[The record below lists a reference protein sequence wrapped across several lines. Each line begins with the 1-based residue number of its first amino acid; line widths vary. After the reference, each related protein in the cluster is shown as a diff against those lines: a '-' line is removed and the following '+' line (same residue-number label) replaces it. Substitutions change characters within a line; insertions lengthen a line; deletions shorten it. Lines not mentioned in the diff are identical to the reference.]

1 MAGKRSKA
9 LFKRSKKV
17 LVGGV
22 NSPVRAFKAVGGDPV
37 FFKSGKGSRVVDAD
51 GKSYIDY
58 CGSWGPLI
66 LGHCHPAVTSAAVA
80 AIKSGSSFGAPT
92 QIEAELGEVIRDAI
106 PSMQRVR
113 FTSSGTEAV
122 MSALRVARAYT
133 KRDLVVKFVGG
144 YHGHV
149 DSLLVAAGSGATTL
163 GRPDSAGVPK
173 SFAKTTLLLPYN
185 DLGAVK
191 KLFKAKGRQIAAVI
205 VEPVAANMGV
215 TPPEEG
221 FLEGL
226 RAVTKRYKSL
236 LIFDEVITGFR
247 MFYGG
252 AQVAMKIKPDLTS
265 LGKIIGG
272 GMPVG
277 AYGGRKDIME
287 MVAPMGCVYQ
297 AGTLSGNPVA
307 MAAGLATIKT
317 LKKTMPYARMAKQAA
332 VLTQELRAMARFR
345 SLPVTVNHVA
355 SMLTVFFTDAEVRD
369 FAGAKSSDTK
379 MFGRFH
385 AGLLANGVYFPPAQ
399 FEAAMVSA
407 AHTTRD
413 IERTLEAA
421 AKAFKRL

>member
-9 LFKRSKKV
+9 LFARSKKV

-22 NSPVRAFKAVGGDPV
+22 NSPVRAFKAVGGDPI
-37 FFKSGKGSRVVDAD
+37 FFKSGKGSHVTDVD
-51 GKSYIDY
+51 GKTYVDY

-66 LGHCHPAVTSAAVA
+66 LGHVHPEVTAAAKA
-80 AIKSGSSFGAPT
+80 ALANGSSFGAPT
-92 QIEAELGEVIRDAI
+92 EIEAQMGEAVREAL

-122 MSALRVARAYT
+122 MSALRVARAFT
-133 KRDLVVKFVGG
+133 GRDLIVKFVGG

-149 DSLLVAAGSGATTL
+149 DNLLVAAGSGAMTL
-163 GRPDSAGVPK
+163 GKPDSAGVPK
-173 SFAKTTLLLPYN
+173 AWAKTTILLPYN
-185 DLGAVK
+185 DLAAVK
-191 KLFKAKGRQIAAVI
+191 KLFKEKGKQIAAII

-226 RAVTKRYKSL
+226 RAVTKKSKSL

-247 MFYGG
+247 FCYGG
-252 AQVAMKIKPDLTS
+252 AQVAMKIKPDLTC

-277 AYGGRKDIME
+277 AYGGRKEIME
-287 MVAPMGCVYQ
+287 RVAPMGDVYQ

-307 MAAGLATIKT
+307 MAAGLATLKT
-317 LKKTMPYARMAKQAA
+317 LKKTKPYARMAQQAA
-332 VLTQELRAMARFR
+332 ILTQELRAMARFR
-345 SLPVTVNHVA
+345 SLPVQVNHVA
-355 SMLTVFFTDAEVRD
+355 SMLTVFFTDTPVVD
-369 FAGAKSSDTK
+369 FTTAKTSDTS
-379 MFGRFH
+379 MHARFH
-385 AGLLANGVYFPPAQ
+385 AGLLAGGVYFPPAQ

-413 IERTLEAA
+413 LDKTLDAA
-421 AKAFKRL
+421 AKVFKRL